1 MENSLDLY
9 RVAEVE
15 LVYRNT
21 VKPSQRPRVGSSKE
35 AYQILSSCW
44 NPDKL
49 ELLEQFKVLL
59 LNNHSRVLGIV
70 EVSSGGV
77 TGTIA
82 DPKIIFSSALK
93 ANATGII
100 LAHNHPSGNLK
111 PSNADIQ
118 LTKRLTDGA
127 GFLDINVLD
136 HIIITS
142 ESYYS
147 FRDQGLF

>member
-9 RVAEVE
+9 RVSEVE

-21 VKPSQRPRVGSSKE
+21 VRPSQRPRIGSSRE
-35 AYQILSSCW
+35 AYKVLSQNW

-49 ELLEQFKVLL
+49 ELLEQFKILL
-59 LNNHSRVLGIV
+59 LNNHSRVLGIF
-70 EVSSGGV
+70 EVSTGGV
-77 TGTIA
+77 SGTVA
-82 DPKIIFSSALK
+82 DPKLIFASAIK

-100 LAHNHPSGNLK
+100 LAHNHPSGNLT
-111 PSNADIQ
+111 PSNPDIQ
-118 LTKRLTDGA
+118 LTKKVMQGA
-127 GFLDINVLD
+127 ELFDMKVLD

-147 FRDQGLF
+147 FRDQGLL